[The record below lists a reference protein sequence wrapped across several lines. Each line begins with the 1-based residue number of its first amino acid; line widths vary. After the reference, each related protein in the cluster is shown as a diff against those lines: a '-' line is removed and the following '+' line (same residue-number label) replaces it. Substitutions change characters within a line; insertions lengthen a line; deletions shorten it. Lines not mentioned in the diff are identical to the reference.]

1 MPAPEPEPARWDVN
15 HALYHTARWRNS
27 TASDSSP
34 ANEFYAHLDEAVGA
48 YRAVETLR
56 GGGELS
62 DEAQDNA
69 EAAAEERAISISF
82 GCNVLLF
89 GAKLVAAVM
98 TGSMVVLV
106 STLDSA
112 LDLLSGGILFVTAL
126 LAKKPDPMRYPLGK
140 AKMEPLGIVVFSA
153 LMGMSALM
161 VAVESIKALS
171 SSQCEDEEEAVDEAV
186 SPAGGSLSVAAAE
199 DRCLPESYTIDIALI
214 TAFILGGVVLVK
226 TVLLYY
232 CRGVQKMRG
241 SASVQAY
248 ADDHFNDALSNGVS
262 VAVFCLA
269 QFYCPDGR
277 LDMPDGSSVCPAVVL
292 WWLDPLAA
300 LLLSLMIFV
309 NWVDSGREQLLLLV
323 GHVAPT
329 LLLQQLTYAAI
340 SHEPEHVLAID
351 KVLAWSVGEYYHA
364 EIDLCLPPDSE
375 SPATQ
380 LDTLLL
386 RPQLRASISN
396 GEIYKIG
403 LASQPPDI
411 ALAGSR
417 RLRFDRNLVL
427 VMP

>member
-1 MPAPEPEPARWDVN
+1 MRCPTV
-15 HALYHTARWRNS
+15 
-27 TASDSSP
+27 
-34 ANEFYAHLDEAVGA
+34 
-48 YRAVETLR
+48 
-56 GGGELS
+56 
-62 DEAQDNA
+62 
-69 EAAAEERAISISF
+69 
-82 GCNVLLF
+82 
-89 GAKLVAAVM
+89 
-98 TGSMVVLV
+98 
-106 STLDSA
+106 A
-112 LDLLSGGILFVTAL
+112 LDLLSGGILFLTAL
-126 LAKKPDPMRYPLGK
+126 LAQKPNPMQYPLGK

-161 VAVESIKALS
+161 VAVESIKALA
-171 SSQCEDEEEAVDEAV
+171 SSQCEDEAEDSAVAA
-186 SPAGGSLSVAAAE
+186 SPDASLSNAVE
-199 DRCLPESYTIDIALI
+199 DRCLPESYTIDIALT
-214 TAFILGGVVLVK
+214 TAFILVGVVLVK

-277 LDMPDGSSVCPAVVL
+277 LDMLDGSSVCPAVVL

>member
-171 SSQCEDEEEAVDEAV
+171 S
-186 SPAGGSLSVAAAE
+186 
-199 DRCLPESYTIDIALI
+199 
-214 TAFILGGVVLVK
+214 
-226 TVLLYY
+226 
-232 CRGVQKMRG
+232 
-241 SASVQAY
+241 
-248 ADDHFNDALSNGVS
+248 
-262 VAVFCLA
+262 
-269 QFYCPDGR
+269 
-277 LDMPDGSSVCPAVVL
+277 
-292 WWLDPLAA
+292 
-300 LLLSLMIFV
+300 
-309 NWVDSGREQLLLLV
+309 
-323 GHVAPT
+323 
-329 LLLQQLTYAAI
+329 
-340 SHEPEHVLAID
+340 
-351 KVLAWSVGEYYHA
+351 
-364 EIDLCLPPDSE
+364 
-375 SPATQ
+375 
-380 LDTLLL
+380 
-386 RPQLRASISN
+386 
-396 GEIYKIG
+396 
-403 LASQPPDI
+403 
-411 ALAGSR
+411 
-417 RLRFDRNLVL
+417 
-427 VMP
+427 